1 LLIGGCVYRNHAH
14 KLNVEREVS
23 FDVYKLR
30 MEGMFHLSSGYCVSP
45 DLFEDLNE
53 FKIEEDSKE
62 LVCKECFEELEGS
75 DE

>member
-1 LLIGGCVYRNHAH
+1 MSTNYVWKECSICHQ
-14 KLNVEREVS
+14 E
-23 FDVYKLR
+23 
-30 MEGMFHLSSGYCVSP
+30 YCVSP